1 MSPASSTMR
10 VPLGTPAPD
19 FRLPSVTGGEVALDD
34 LAGSPALLV
43 AFLCNHCPYV
53 RHVESAV
60 GALAAEYE
68 PRGLATVGISPNDV
82 GSHPEDAPEHMVEQ
96 IRRAG
101 FGFPYLYDEP
111 QTVAVAY
118 RAACTPDFFL
128 YDADRRL
135 AYRGHFDGSRPGSMT
150 PVTGESLQAA
160 VEQVLAGEPVPEP
173 HPPSMGCSI
182 KWKPGND
189 PG

>member
-1 MSPASSTMR
+1 
-10 VPLGTPAPD
+10 
-19 FRLPSVTGGEVALDD
+19 
-34 LAGSPALLV
+34 
-43 AFLCNHCPYV
+43 
-53 RHVESAV
+53 
-60 GALAAEYE
+60 
-68 PRGLATVGISPNDV
+68 
-82 GSHPEDAPEHMVEQ
+82 MVEQ

-135 AYRGHFDGSRPGSMT
+135 AYRGHFDGSRPGSMI

-160 VEQVLAGEPVPEP
+160 VEHVLAGEPVPEP

-189 PG
+189 SG